1 MNNDI
6 SGNVLITGGTGS
18 WGMVLTR
25 RLLNNK
31 NINKIIVLSRN
42 EHKQVEMKRYF
53 NSKKIIFKIGDVRDI
68 EIMRIITKNI
78 DILFHLAALKHVP
91 VCEENS
97 WESVQ
102 TNIIGTHN
110 IINSCIENKVKIMVD
125 VSTDKAV
132 EPHNIYGIT
141 KACAEKLVVNSF
153 HNYQSS
159 TRFICIRGGNVVG
172 TNGSVIPL
180 FLKQLR
186 EFNYLTL
193 TEPTMTRYLM
203 KTTDAI
209 DLIFK
214 AINISKGGEIFVMR
228 MKAISIENL
237 ADSIIKL
244 FGNKK
249 SSKKIL
255 GRRPGEKI
263 HEVLV
268 SKNENHL
275 TYEINPDLYVIVP
288 ENIADTY
295 SYPKEWKKMSKSEFT
310 SNNAEKLTENDIE
323 TLLSNEN

>member
-6 SGNVLITGGTGS
+6 EGNVLITGGTGS
-18 WGMVLTR
+18 WGMVLTK
-25 RLLNNK
+25 RLLENNK
-31 NINKIIVLSRN
+31 IRKIIIVSRN
-42 EHKQVEMKRYF
+42 EHKQVEMKRHF
-53 NSKKIIFKIGDVRDI
+53 NSKKIIFKIGDVRDFQ
-68 EIMRIITKNI
+68 IMVNLTKGI

-102 TNIIGTHN
+102 TNVLGTHN
-110 IINSCIENKVKIMVD
+110 VIQACIENKVKVMVD

-159 TRFICIRGGNVVG
+159 TRFVCIRGGNVVG

-180 FLKQLR
+180 FKKQL
-186 EFNYLTL
+186 EEQNFLTL
-193 TEPTMTRYLM
+193 TNPKMTRYLM
-203 KTTDAI
+203 KTNDAI
-209 DLIFK
+209 NLIFN
-214 AINISKGGEIFVMR
+214 AIEVSKGGEIFVMR
-228 MKAISIENL
+228 MKSTSIEYL
-237 ADSIIKL
+237 ADSMIKI
-244 FGNKK
+244 FGNSK
-249 SSKKIL
+249 SFKKIL

-275 TYEINPDLYVIVP
+275 TYEINPNLYVIVP
-288 ENIADTY
+288 EIIAETY
-295 SYPKEWKKMSKSEFT
+295 KYPSSWKKMKSEEFT
-310 SNNAEKLTENDIE
+310 SNNAEKLDEDDIKLLLTND
-323 TLLSNEN
+323 

>member
-6 SGNVLITGGTGS
+6 EGNVLITGGTGS
-18 WGMVLTR
+18 WGMVLTK
-25 RLLNNK
+25 RLLENNK
-31 NINKIIVLSRN
+31 IRKIIIVSRN
-42 EHKQVEMKRYF
+42 EHKQVEMKRHF
-53 NSKKIIFKIGDVRDI
+53 NSKKIIFKIGDVRDFQ
-68 EIMRIITKNI
+68 IMVNLTKGI

-102 TNIIGTHN
+102 TNVLGTHN
-110 IINSCIENKVKIMVD
+110 VIQACIENKVKVMVD

-159 TRFICIRGGNVVG
+159 TRFVCIRGGNVVG

-180 FLKQLR
+180 FKKQL
-186 EFNYLTL
+186 EEQNFLTL
-193 TEPTMTRYLM
+193 TNPKMTRYLM
-203 KTTDAI
+203 KTNDAI
-209 DLIFK
+209 NLIFN
-214 AINISKGGEIFVMR
+214 AIEVSKGGEIFVMR
-228 MKAISIENL
+228 MKSTSIEYL
-237 ADSIIKL
+237 ADSMIKI
-244 FGNKK
+244 FGNSK
-249 SSKKIL
+249 SFKKIL

-275 TYEINPDLYVIVP
+275 TYEINPNLYVIVP
-288 ENIADTY
+288 EIIAETY
-295 SYPKEWKKMSKSEFT
+295 NYPSSWKKMKSEEFT
-310 SNNAEKLTENDIE
+310 SNNAEKLDEDDIKLLLTND
-323 TLLSNEN
+323 